1 MATRIVFADGT
12 TFQQPEQA
20 KAVVSPLRSGREWR
34 QIAVTGTVEAVKAAF
49 TDGASYYQAWDSLET
64 VVDPETEETT
74 TQTVEHTRDLSEW
87 SVAGEVVDH
96 RDGTCTVLMGKPTET
111 ELLQAQLAAMPDYD
125 TLAGIIREG
134 VNNIDE

>member
-20 KAVVSPLRSGREWR
+20 KAAVSPLRSGREWR
-34 QIAVTGTVEAVKAAF
+34 QIAVTSTVEAVKAAF

-96 RDGTCTVLMGKPTET
+96 RDGTCTTRDLV
-111 ELLQAQLAAMPDYD
+111 
-125 TLAGIIREG
+125 
-134 VNNIDE
+134 